1 MGNLLLTAAI
11 LAFVSITVSLCLLW
25 IPQWL
30 VNNRPMFTRAK
41 FLSLYP
47 RFYWLDR
54 YFLFMLLLFAGGV
67 LLFVVYLSSHPFAK
81 LLLVFV
87 TLPALFVLPDGLLTM
102 STGIFRKKLYPMSRN
117 PYYYIYDPQLRIIGI
132 IQVAVSFA
140 LILAA
145 VLLMA
150 MQP

>member
-1 MGNLLLTAAI
+1 MGSLLLTATL

-25 IPQWL
+25 VPQWL

-54 YFLFMLLLFAGGV
+54 YFLFMIILFAGGV
-67 LLFVVYLSSHPFAK
+67 LLFIVYLSSHPFAK

-87 TLPALFVLPDGLLTM
+87 TLPALFVLPDGLLTL
-102 STGIFRKKLYPMSRN
+102 STGVFRKKEYPISRN
-117 PYYYIYDPQLRIIGI
+117 P
-132 IQVAVSFA
+132 
-140 LILAA
+140 
-145 VLLMA
+145 
-150 MQP
+150 